1 MSEASFNR
9 PTRWSLI
16 AEAMPNRGLIKRLIH
31 FLLWWPAQLFIVSAT
46 AIGALVLVNPPP
58 AGMLALLALPLL
70 YVLLMAVP
78 VGLAEVLAGR
88 LRKRWD
94 GKPPQ
99 KAMVIW
105 GAAVLP
111 LIAAASYFGFM
122 GVPIL
127 VFSPSR
133 EVFSAIPW
141 VGLLALVPAGAITAW
156 VLWRHWI
163 SKGIQAQLDHL
174 QALNALAEKERSLAQ
189 AQLTV
194 LQAQIEPHF
203 LYNTLAN
210 VQYLVRKDAQGAD
223 YMLGQLIRY
232 LRLAMPTL
240 RSEQS
245 TLGAEMDLADA
256 YLQMARIRT
265 GGRIESSIRMSVELR
280 DVGFPPALLLTLV
293 ENAIKHGV
301 EPKPGPGRVD
311 VEARVD
317 GDALVVEVRDNG
329 VGLGGAATA
338 GTGVGL
344 RNIRER
350 LATLYPSRARLS
362 VRGLRPQ
369 GVVASI
375 TIEEFSNGPGL
386 TAEAP
391 TTR

>member
-1 MSEASFNR
+1 MNEAKAYP

-16 AEAMPNRGLIKRLIH
+16 VEAMPKGGLLKRTIH
-31 FLLWWPAQLFIVSAT
+31 VLVWWPAQLLIVGLT
-46 AIGALVLVNPPP
+46 ALAVLFLVNAPP

-70 YVLLMAVP
+70 YILLMALP
-78 VGLAEVLAGR
+78 VGLAEVLAAR

-99 KAMVIW
+99 SAMVIW

-127 VFSPSR
+127 VFSPSQ
-133 EVFSAIPW
+133 EVFSAVPW

-163 SKGIQAQLDHL
+163 AKGIQAHVAHL
-174 QALNALAEKERSLAQ
+174 QALTDLVERERALAQ
-189 AQLTV
+189 AQLAV

-203 LYNTLAN
+203 LFNTLAN
-210 VQYLVRKDAQGAD
+210 VQYLVRKDGAGAD
-223 YMLGQLIRY
+223 QLLEQLIRY

-240 RSEQS
+240 RAEQS
-245 TLGAEMDLADA
+245 TLGVEMDLAAA

-265 GGRIESSIRMSVELR
+265 GGRIAATVVMPEQLR
-280 DVGFPPALLLTLV
+280 RVPFPPALVLTLV

-301 EPKPGPGRVD
+301 EPKPGPGLVE
-311 VEARVD
+311 VEARMD
-317 GDALVVEVRDNG
+317 GDALVVEVRDDG

-344 RNIRER
+344 RNIRGR
-350 LATLYPSRARLS
+350 LATLYPGRARLS
-362 VRGLRPQ
+362 IAGRLPE

-375 TIEEFSNGPGL
+375 ALDAFSKD
-386 TAEAP
+386 AP
-391 TTR
+391 